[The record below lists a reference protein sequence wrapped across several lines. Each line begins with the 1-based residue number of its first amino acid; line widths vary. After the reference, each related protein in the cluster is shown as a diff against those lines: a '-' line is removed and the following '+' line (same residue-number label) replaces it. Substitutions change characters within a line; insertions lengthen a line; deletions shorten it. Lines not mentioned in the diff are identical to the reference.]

1 MKEKSIKN
9 LDMNSR
15 IQASQEVRLKNIDET
30 RNYFLEKKKQNELM
44 SRKHKKVCA
53 TLNNIE
59 HFLILGDIA
68 CISTS
73 AFTSLLVIPI
83 EITSS
88 VIALKFGAIAIGKK
102 SISQ

>member
-15 IQASQEVRLKNIDET
+15 VQSSQEFRLKNIDET
-30 RNYFLEKKKQNELM
+30 RNYFLEEKKQNELM
-44 SRKHKKVCA
+44 SRKHKKVRV
-53 TLNNIE
+53 TLNHIE
-59 HFLILGDIA
+59 HFLILGDIG

-88 VIALKFGAIAIGKK
+88 VISLKFGAIAIGKK